1 MVQEDHLQKVPG
13 DPPPLDDS
21 WWKAALSDGEERFKG
36 VEIEESAHDSPEL
49 FSLTQIVQDQP
60 ENNWSYIDQLYHQDE
75 IIRLKVV
82 GCNQG
87 GLLVQGEN
95 LNGFVPSSHL
105 LAGHKKKEYL
115 QQVVSLKVIEYDK
128 DRCRVV
134 LSERAAQAEAG
145 TRIKLLDTLEEGT
158 CIPGL
163 VTTLTEFGAFVDL
176 GGMEGLIHISELSW
190 GRVDHPS
197 DVVAIGDELEVYILN
212 IDRKENKVAL
222 SLKKMCPNPWET
234 ITERYHQGQIV
245 EAVVKN
251 IVSYGVF
258 VRLEEGVDG
267 LIHVSELGEN
277 GDEVSPWD
285 VLQENQKI
293 SVEIIHLDPKEQRLG
308 LSLEEGK

>member
-13 DPPPLDDS
+13 DPPQLDDS

-36 VEIEESAHDSPEL
+36 VEIEESANDSPEL
-49 FSLTQIVQDQP
+49 FSLTQIVLDQP

-145 TRIKLLDTLEEGT
+145 TRIK
-158 CIPGL
+158 
-163 VTTLTEFGAFVDL
+163 
-176 GGMEGLIHISELSW
+176 
-190 GRVDHPS
+190 
-197 DVVAIGDELEVYILN
+197 
-212 IDRKENKVAL
+212 AL
-222 SLKKMCPNPWET
+222 
-234 ITERYHQGQIV
+234 
-245 EAVVKN
+245 
-251 IVSYGVF
+251 
-258 VRLEEGVDG
+258 
-267 LIHVSELGEN
+267 
-277 GDEVSPWD
+277 
-285 VLQENQKI
+285 
-293 SVEIIHLDPKEQRLG
+293 
-308 LSLEEGK
+308 